1 MKCCHGVKPRGR
13 RVTWVEGASG
23 PRLSKHNHF
32 LYFEHTQGLKDGLPV
47 PDCQSRCHCKL
58 SSLMAPDCQ
67 RLWGESTKEN
77 SSSSWQ
83 AGLLTNY
90 LFFFPHPPPP
100 LPSRLTGELTC
111 VRLAAPPLCLLAP
124 LIKCCFVTPRENA
137 AAPVDSPPP
146 PPPAPTFQTCF
157 KVPPGMCFPCV
168 PGLRFI

>member
-90 LFFFPHPPPP
+90 LFFFSP
-100 LPSRLTGELTC
+100 
-111 VRLAAPPLCLLAP
+111 
-124 LIKCCFVTPRENA
+124 TPRPLFRAVSRGSSPACDLRLRHSASSLLSSNA
-137 AAPVDSPPP
+137 ASLLHERTPQLP
-146 PPPAPTFQTCF
+146 
-157 KVPPGMCFPCV
+157 
-168 PGLRFI
+168 